1 MRGCRHALWHSV
13 PDPGQARAASRTA
26 RRPRIPAGKKRLWR
40 GTYNLAAAGA
50 PAGRYS
56 HSAMYEPRRP
66 YASGPPTHSSLVQVG
81 SHACA

>member
-1 MRGCRHALWHSV
+1 MQGRRHASRHIATNR
-13 PDPGQARAASRTA
+13 PGSGRLAASA
-26 RRPRIPAGKKRLWR
+26 QAAQPCPQVPLPPRDAPCGHGGRPAGV
-40 GTYNLAAAGA
+40 
-50 PAGRYS
+50 YS